1 MKGRLRIHGP
11 LGVVLFILAA
21 IMLGKGQEPFNTYFY
36 AFAWWSYIMAADAL
50 VYWIQGESLMM
61 NRTRAFLI
69 MIPLSIFIWCIF
81 EGFNF
86 RLANWHYITLP
97 SQTWQRWIG
106 YAVAYGTVLPGLC
119 ETAHLLEA
127 YRSKYFRAVSVKK
140 WRPSLRSLNRMI
152 AVGVIF
158 LLSPLLF
165 PRYCF
170 PLVWIGFAFI
180 LEPLLY
186 RFGKDS
192 LLHDIEKGNL
202 SRLINLLFGGLIC
215 GFLWEFW
222 NFWAQAKW
230 IYTVPFFE
238 ELKLFEMP
246 LLGFLGFPPFAVSA
260 YTMYHML
267 LMMIQRSGIVIRS
280 IQWLLITIFCL
291 LCFAGIDRST
301 VVSYIPLIRD
311 LPGVQGALK
320 ERLQDAGMERVT
332 DLIRTGLP
340 GLVHIGIPQAD
351 AEELIRTAE
360 MITLKGMGSE
370 NYRLLREVGVKDIPE
385 LARQDHQLLN
395 QRLGALSDT
404 PPTRSI
410 PDPAIVRLWVREARK
425 RIQ

>member
-11 LGVVLFILAA
+11 LGVILFILTA
-21 IMLGKGQEPFNTYFY
+21 IMLGQGQEPFTTYFY

-50 VYWIQGESLMM
+50 VFFIRGESLIV
-61 NRTRAFLI
+61 NKTRTFLT

-97 SQTWQRWIG
+97 PAFWQRWIG

-140 WRPSLRSLNRMI
+140 WRPSLRSLNLMI
-152 AVGVIF
+152 AMGFIF

-170 PLVWIGFAFI
+170 PLVWIGFALI

-186 RFGKDS
+186 RFSEDT
-192 LLHDIEKGNL
+192 LLHDIEKGDL
-202 SRLINLLFGGLIC
+202 FRIINLLAGGLIC
-215 GFLWEFW
+215 GLLWEFW

-246 LLGFLGFPPFAVSA
+246 LPGFLGFPPFAVSA
-260 YTMYHML
+260 YAMY
-267 LMMIQRSGIVIRS
+267 RT
-280 IQWLLITIFCL
+280 LLIAMKRRTGWINIIRWSLITVFCL

-301 VVSYIPLIRD
+301 VVSYIPLVRD

-320 ERLQDAGMERVT
+320 ERLQDAGMERVQ
-332 DLIRTGLP
+332 DLLRKGVS
-340 GLVHIGIPQAD
+340 GLVSLGISNPE
-351 AEELIRTAE
+351 AEELIQEAE
-360 MITLKGMGSE
+360 MIALKGMGIE

-385 LARQDHQLLN
+385 LARQNPQLLN
-395 QRLGALSDT
+395 QRLRVLSDT
-404 PPTRSI
+404 PPIHRI
-410 PDPAIVRLWVREARK
+410 PNPAIVKRWVREARK